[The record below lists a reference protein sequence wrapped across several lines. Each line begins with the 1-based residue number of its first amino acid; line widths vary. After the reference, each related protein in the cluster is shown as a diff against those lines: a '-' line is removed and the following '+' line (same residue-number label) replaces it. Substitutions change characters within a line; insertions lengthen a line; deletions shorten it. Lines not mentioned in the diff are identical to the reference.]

1 MDKDINGIK
10 IERKDRQVHDPD
22 EMNRLFIS
30 IIAQADNQT
39 KNVHYKEIIENQ
51 NIIQG
56 QGTLSRSYLSNLG
69 IGNTWLFTPGLP
81 PSKYKET
88 R

>member
-30 IIAQADNQT
+30 IIAQADAHS
-39 KNVHYKEIIENQ
+39 KNVHY
-51 NIIQG
+51 
-56 QGTLSRSYLSNLG
+56 R
-69 IGNTWLFTPGLP
+69 
-81 PSKYKET
+81 
-88 R
+88 